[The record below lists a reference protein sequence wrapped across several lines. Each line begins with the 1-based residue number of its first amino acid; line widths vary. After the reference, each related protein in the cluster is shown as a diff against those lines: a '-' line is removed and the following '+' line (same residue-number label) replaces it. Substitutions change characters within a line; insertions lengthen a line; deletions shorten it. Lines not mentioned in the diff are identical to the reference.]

1 MTSTT
6 PTATVESPLVP
17 VHTTGWQGGLA
28 NLVGKE
34 LGQWW
39 GTRMWWIQTLI
50 WVVLLNGVAT
60 VVMLEGAGRP
70 PQEVVAETVQT
81 FLLMGALVIGIGV
94 VLTIQGAVVG
104 EKELGTA
111 AWVMS
116 KPASRSSFVLAKLIA
131 YSVGFLATAL
141 LIPSIVFV
149 VQAQFLLP
157 VPLDYGRFALAVGIV
172 ALSVVFYVALTI
184 GLGCMFK
191 GRGPVAGIGIGL
203 VLVGQFFKGM
213 LPLPL
218 VMATPWLLGDV
229 ATSFALG
236 SPPEFN
242 RMVPIIVT
250 TAAALAL
257 VYVAIWRFQREE
269 F

>member
-1 MTSTT
+1 MTSTI
-6 PTATVESPLVP
+6 PTATAESSLVP
-17 VHTTGWQGGLA
+17 VHTTGWRGGLA
-28 NLVGKE
+28 NLVRKE

-60 VVMLEGAGRP
+60 VVMLEGSGMP
-70 PQEVVAETVQT
+70 PEEVVIEAVQT
-81 FLLMGALVIGIGV
+81 FLLMGAITIGIGV

-116 KPASRSSFVLAKLIA
+116 KPVSRASFVLAKLIG

-141 LIPSIVFV
+141 VIPSIVFV
-149 VQAQFLLP
+149 MQAQFLLP
-157 VPLDYGRFALAVGIV
+157 VPLDYAQFALAVGII
-172 ALSVVFYVALTI
+172 ALSVLFYVVLTI

-229 ATSFALG
+229 ATSFALATT
-236 SPPEFN
+236 PDFN

-250 TAAALAL
+250 TTAAVAL
-257 VYVAIWRFQREE
+257 VYLGIWRFQREE

>member
-1 MTSTT
+1 
-6 PTATVESPLVP
+6 
-17 VHTTGWQGGLA
+17 
-28 NLVGKE
+28 
-34 LGQWW
+34 
-39 GTRMWWIQTLI
+39 MWWIQTLI
-50 WVVLLNGVAT
+50 WVLLLNGVTT
-60 VVMLEGAGRP
+60 VIMLQGAGMTDR
-70 PQEVVAETVQT
+70 ELVTEAVQT
-81 FLLMGALVIGIGV
+81 FLQVGAFAIGIGV

-116 KPASRSSFVLAKLIA
+116 KPVSRSSFVLAKLIA

-141 LIPSIVFV
+141 LIPSLIFM

-157 VPLDYGRFALAVGIV
+157 VSLDYGQFALAVGIV
-172 ALSVVFYVALTI
+172 ALSVLFYIVLGI

-191 GRGPVAGIGIGL
+191 GRGPVAGLGIGL

-213 LPLPL
+213 LPMPL

-229 ATSFALG
+229 ATSYALA
-236 SPPEFN
+236 SPPDFN
-242 RMVPIIVT
+242 RMVPISVT
-250 TAAALAL
+250 ATAAVAL
-257 VYVAIWRFQREE
+257 VCLAIWRFHREE

>member
-6 PTATVESPLVP
+6 TATTVESPLVP
-17 VHTTGWQGGLA
+17 VHTTGWRGGLG
-28 NLVGKE
+28 NLVRKE

-39 GTRMWWIQTLI
+39 GTRMWWVQTLI
-50 WVVLLNGVAT
+50 WVLLLNGVAT
-60 VVMLEGAGRP
+60 VVMLEGAGMP
-70 PQEVVAETVQT
+70 PQEVVTEAVQT
-81 FLLMGALVIGIGV
+81 FLLMGAMTIGIGV
-94 VLTIQGAVVG
+94 VLTVQGAVIA

-116 KPASRSSFVLAKLIA
+116 KPAARASFVLAKVIA

-141 LIPSIVFV
+141 LIPSIVFM

-157 VPLDYGRFALAVGIV
+157 APLDYGKFALAVGIV
-172 ALSVVFYVALTI
+172 ALSVVFYVVLTI

-191 GRGPVAGIGIGL
+191 GRGPVAGLGIGL

-229 ATSFALG
+229 ASSFALATT
-236 SPPEFN
+236 PDFN

-250 TAAALAL
+250 TTAALAL
-257 VYVAIWRFQREE
+257 VYLAIWRFQREE

>member
-1 MTSTT
+1 
-6 PTATVESPLVP
+6 
-17 VHTTGWQGGLA
+17 
-28 NLVGKE
+28 
-34 LGQWW
+34 
-39 GTRMWWIQTLI
+39 
-50 WVVLLNGVAT
+50 
-60 VVMLEGAGRP
+60 
-70 PQEVVAETVQT
+70 
-81 FLLMGALVIGIGV
+81 MGAIVIGIGV

-116 KPASRSSFVLAKLIA
+116 KPASRASFVLAKLIG
-131 YSVGFLATAL
+131 YSVGFFATAL

-149 VQAQFLLP
+149 VQAQFLLS

-172 ALSVVFYVALTI
+172 ALSVLFYVALTI

-229 ATSFALG
+229 ATSFALA
-236 SPPEFN
+236 SPPDFN

-257 VYVAIWRFQREE
+257 VYLAIWRFQREE

>member
-1 MTSTT
+1 MNTTSA
-6 PTATVESPLVP
+6 ATVESSLVP
-17 VHTTGWQGGLA
+17 VHTTGWRGGLA
-28 NLVGKE
+28 NLVRKE

-50 WVVLLNGVAT
+50 WVLLLNGVTT
-60 VVMLEGAGRP
+60 VIMLEGAGMP
-70 PQEVVAETVQT
+70 PGELVTEAVQT
-81 FLLMGALVIGIGV
+81 FLQMGAIAIGIGV

-116 KPASRSSFVLAKLIA
+116 KPVSRASFVFAKLIA
-131 YSVGFLATAL
+131 YSVGFLATSL

-157 VPLDYGRFALAVGIV
+157 VSLDYGRFALAVGIV
-172 ALSVVFYVALTI
+172 ALSVVFYVVLTI

-191 GRGPVAGIGIGL
+191 GRGPVAGLGIGL

-213 LPLPL
+213 IPLPL

-229 ATSFALG
+229 ATSYALA

-250 TAAALAL
+250 AAAAIAL
-257 VYVAIWRFQREE
+257 VFVAIWRFHREE

>member
-1 MTSTT
+1 MTSSAA
-6 PTATVESPLVP
+6 ATVESPLIP
-17 VHTTGWQGGLA
+17 VHTSGWRGGLA
-28 NLVGKE
+28 NLVRKE

-50 WVVLLNGVAT
+50 WVLLLNGVTT
-60 VVMLEGAGRP
+60 VIMLQGAGMTDR
-70 PQEVVAETVQT
+70 ELVTEAVQT
-81 FLLMGALVIGIGV
+81 FLQVGAFAIGIGV

-116 KPASRSSFVLAKLIA
+116 KPVSRSSFVLAKLIA

-141 LIPSIVFV
+141 LIPSLIFM

-157 VPLDYGRFALAVGIV
+157 VSLDYGQFALAVGIV
-172 ALSVVFYVALTI
+172 ALSVLFYIVLGI

-191 GRGPVAGIGIGL
+191 GRGPVAGLGIGL

-213 LPLPL
+213 LPMPL

-229 ATSFALG
+229 ATSYALA
-236 SPPEFN
+236 SPPDFN
-242 RMVPIIVT
+242 RMVPISVT
-250 TAAALAL
+250 ATAAVAL
-257 VYVAIWRFQREE
+257 VCLAIWRFHREE

>member
-1 MTSTT
+1 MISTT
-6 PTATVESPLVP
+6 TAATVESPLVP
-17 VHTTGWQGGLA
+17 VHTTGWRGGLG
-28 NLVGKE
+28 NLVRKE

-39 GTRMWWIQTLI
+39 ATRLWWVQTLI

-60 VVMLEGAGRP
+60 VIMLQGAGMP
-70 PQEVVAETVQT
+70 PEELVTEAVQT
-81 FLLMGALVIGIGV
+81 FLLMGAMTIGIGV

-116 KPASRSSFVLAKLIA
+116 KPASRASFVLAKLIA
-131 YSVGFLATAL
+131 NFVGFFATAL
-141 LIPSIVFV
+141 LIPSLIFV
-149 VQAQFLLP
+149 VQAQLMLP
-157 VPLDYGRFALAVGIV
+157 VSLDYGQFALAVGIV
-172 ALSVVFYVALTI
+172 AVSVLFYVVLTVA
-184 GLGCMFK
+184 LGCMFK
-191 GRGPVAGIGIGL
+191 GRGPVAGLGIGL

-213 LPLPL
+213 LPMPL

-229 ATSFALG
+229 ATSYALA

-242 RMVPIIVT
+242 RVVPIIVT
-250 TAAALAL
+250 AAAAGAL
-257 VYVAIWRFQREE
+257 VCVAIWRFNREE

>member
-1 MTSTT
+1 MTSATT
-6 PTATVESPLVP
+6 TATVESALVP
-17 VHTTGWQGGLA
+17 VRTTGWRGGLA
-28 NLVGKE
+28 NLVRKE

-50 WVVLLNGVAT
+50 WVVLLNGVTT
-60 VVMLEGAGRP
+60 VIMLEGGGMRP
-70 PQEVVAETVQT
+70 GELVTEAVQT
-81 FLLMGALVIGIGV
+81 FLQVSTVAIGIGI

-116 KPASRSSFVLAKLIA
+116 KPVSRASFVLAKLIA
-131 YSVGFLATAL
+131 YSVGFVATAVM
-141 LIPSIVFV
+141 IPSIVFV

-157 VPLDYGRFALAVGIV
+157 LPLDYGRLALAVGLV
-172 ALSVVFYVALTI
+172 ALSALFYVALTI
-184 GLGCMFK
+184 GLGCVFR
-191 GRGPVAGIGIGL
+191 GRGPIAGLGIGL
-203 VLVGQFFKGM
+203 VLVGHIFKGM

-229 ATSFALG
+229 AAYFALAA
-236 SPPEFN
+236 PPDFN
-242 RMVPIIVT
+242 WMVPIIVT
-250 TAAALAL
+250 ATAVISL
-257 VYVAIWRFQREE
+257 VYLGTWRFHREE

>member
-1 MTSTT
+1 
-6 PTATVESPLVP
+6 L
-17 VHTTGWQGGLA
+17 
-28 NLVGKE
+28 
-34 LGQWW
+34 WW
-39 GTRMWWIQTLI
+39 VQTLI

-60 VVMLEGAGRP
+60 VIMLQAGMP
-70 PQEVVAETVQT
+70 TEELVTEAVQT
-81 FLLMGALVIGIGV
+81 FLQMGAMTIGIGV

-116 KPASRSSFVLAKLIA
+116 KPASRASFVLAKLIA
-131 YSVGFLATAL
+131 NSVGFLATAL
-141 LIPSIVFV
+141 LIPSLIFV
-149 VQAQFLLP
+149 VQAQLMLP
-157 VPLDYGRFALAVGIV
+157 VSLDYGPFALAVGIV
-172 ALSVVFYVALTI
+172 ALSVLFYVVLTI
-184 GLGCMFK
+184 ALGCMFK
-191 GRGPVAGIGIGL
+191 GRGPLAGLGIGL

-229 ATSFALG
+229 ATSFALA

-250 TAAALAL
+250 AAAAVAL
-257 VYVAIWRFQREE
+257 VCVAIWRFQREE

>member
-1 MTSTT
+1 
-6 PTATVESPLVP
+6 
-17 VHTTGWQGGLA
+17 
-28 NLVGKE
+28 VG
-34 LGQWW
+34 
-39 GTRMWWIQTLI
+39 
-50 WVVLLNGVAT
+50 AF
-60 VVMLEGAGRP
+60 A
-70 PQEVVAETVQT
+70 
-81 FLLMGALVIGIGV
+81 IGIGV

-116 KPASRSSFVLAKLIA
+116 KPVSRSSFVLAKLIA

-141 LIPSIVFV
+141 LIPSLIFM

-157 VPLDYGRFALAVGIV
+157 VSLDYGQFALAVGIV
-172 ALSVVFYVALTI
+172 ALSVLFYIVLAI

-191 GRGPVAGIGIGL
+191 GRGPVAGLGIGL

-213 LPLPL
+213 LPMPL

-229 ATSFALG
+229 ATSYALA
-236 SPPEFN
+236 SPPDFN
-242 RMVPIIVT
+242 RMVPISVT
-250 TAAALAL
+250 ATAAVAL
-257 VYVAIWRFQREE
+257 VCLAIWRFHREE

>member
-1 MTSTT
+1 MTSITT
-6 PTATVESPLVP
+6 AATVESPLVP
-17 VHTTGWQGGLA
+17 VHTTGWRGGLA
-28 NLVGKE
+28 NLVRKE

-39 GTRMWWIQTLI
+39 ATRLWWVQTLI

-60 VVMLEGAGRP
+60 VVMLEGAGMP
-70 PQEVVAETVQT
+70 PEELVAEAVQT
-81 FLLMGALVIGIGV
+81 FLQMGAITMGIGV

-116 KPASRSSFVLAKLIA
+116 KPASRASFVLAKLIA
-131 YSVGFLATAL
+131 NSAGFLATAL
-141 LIPSIVFV
+141 LIPSLIFV
-149 VQAQFLLP
+149 VQAQVLLP
-157 VPLDYGRFALAVGIV
+157 ASLEYGPFALAVGIV
-172 ALSVVFYVALTI
+172 ALSVLFYVVLTI
-184 GLGCMFK
+184 ALGCMFK
-191 GRGPVAGIGIGL
+191 GRGPVSGIGIGL

-229 ATSFALG
+229 AASYALA
-236 SPPEFN
+236 SPPDFN
-242 RMVPIIVT
+242 RMIPIIVT
-250 TAAALAL
+250 DAAAVAL
-257 VYVAIWRFQREE
+257 VCVAIWRFHREE

>member
-1 MTSTT
+1 
-6 PTATVESPLVP
+6 L
-17 VHTTGWQGGLA
+17 
-28 NLVGKE
+28 
-34 LGQWW
+34 WW
-39 GTRMWWIQTLI
+39 VQTLI

-60 VVMLEGAGRP
+60 VIMLQAGMP
-70 PQEVVAETVQT
+70 TEELVTEAAQT
-81 FLLMGALVIGIGV
+81 FLQMGAMTIGIGV

-116 KPASRSSFVLAKLIA
+116 KPASRASFVLAKLIA
-131 YSVGFLATAL
+131 NSVGFLATAL
-141 LIPSIVFV
+141 LIPSLIFV
-149 VQAQFLLP
+149 VQAQLMLP
-157 VPLDYGRFALAVGIV
+157 VSLDYGPFALAVGIV
-172 ALSVVFYVALTI
+172 ALSVLFYVVLTI
-184 GLGCMFK
+184 ALGCMFK
-191 GRGPVAGIGIGL
+191 GRGPLAGLGIGL

-229 ATSFALG
+229 ATSFALA

-250 TAAALAL
+250 AAAAVAL
-257 VYVAIWRFQREE
+257 VCVAIWRFQREE

>member
-1 MTSTT
+1 MTS
-6 PTATVESPLVP
+6 PTAATVESPLIP
-17 VHTTGWQGGLA
+17 VHTTGWRGGLA
-28 NLVGKE
+28 NLVRKE

-39 GTRMWWIQTLI
+39 GTRMWWTQTLI
-50 WVVLLNGVAT
+50 WVLLLNGVTT
-60 VVMLEGAGRP
+60 VIMLQGAEMTTG
-70 PQEVVAETVQT
+70 ELVTEAVQT
-81 FLLMGALVIGIGV
+81 FLQVGAFAIGIGV

-116 KPASRSSFVLAKLIA
+116 KPVSRASFVLAKLIA

-149 VQAQFLLP
+149 VQAQLLLP
-157 VPLDYGRFALAVGIV
+157 VPLDYGLFALAVGIV
-172 ALSVVFYVALTI
+172 ALSVLFYVVLAI
-184 GLGCMFK
+184 ALGCLFK
-191 GRGPVAGIGIGL
+191 GRGPVAGLGIGL

-213 LPLPL
+213 LPMPL

-229 ATSFALG
+229 ATSFALS
-236 SPPEFN
+236 SPPDFN
-242 RMVPIIVT
+242 RMVPISVT
-250 TAAALAL
+250 ATAAVAL
-257 VYVAIWRFQREE
+257 VCLAIWRFHREE

>member
-6 PTATVESPLVP
+6 TAATVESSLVS
-17 VHTTGWQGGLA
+17 VHATGWRVGLA
-28 NLVGKE
+28 NLVRKE

-39 GTRMWWIQTLI
+39 GTRMWWVQTLI
-50 WVVLLNGVAT
+50 WVLPLNGVAA
-60 VVMLEGAGRP
+60 VIMLQAGMP
-70 PQEVVAETVQT
+70 PEELVTEAVQT
-81 FLLMGALVIGIGV
+81 FLQMGAFAIGIGV

-116 KPASRSSFVLAKLIA
+116 KPASRASFVVAKLIG

-141 LIPSIVFV
+141 LIPSLIFV
-149 VQAQFLLP
+149 VQAQLMLP
-157 VPLDYGRFALAVGIV
+157 VSLDYGQFALAVAIV
-172 ALSVVFYVALTI
+172 ALSVLFYVVLTI
-184 GLGCMFK
+184 ALGCMFK
-191 GRGPVAGIGIGL
+191 GRGPVAGLGIGL

-213 LPLPL
+213 IPLPL

-229 ATSFALG
+229 ATSYALA
-236 SPPEFN
+236 SPPDFN
-242 RMVPIIVT
+242 RMVPIII
-250 TAAALAL
+250 TAAAAVAL
-257 VYVAIWRFQREE
+257 VCVAIWRFQREE